1 MAKQEEKKEQVQ
13 NEKESGAGFSETE
26 KAAMKERSKELKREK
41 SSKSKT
47 DGEQAVL
54 EKINEMEAG
63 DKKIA
68 SSLHKLIKQNFP
80 QLGFKTW
87 YGFPAYTKNGKVI
100 TFFQASK
107 RFDERYS
114 TLGFSGDAKLDE
126 GVFWPTSYALTEWN
140 VKVAAEIKRLIKKAV
155 LPLPE

>member
-1 MAKQEEKKEQVQ
+1 MANNTGRSKQKQDIEK
-13 NEKESGAGFSETE
+13 SGEGFSEAE

-41 SSKSKT
+41 ASKGKT
-47 DGEQAVL
+47 DGEQAIL
-54 EKINEMEAG
+54 EKIDQMEAN

-68 SSLHKLIKQNFP
+68 SGLHELIKQNFP

-87 YGFPAYTKNGKVI
+87 YGFPAYTRDGKVI

-114 TLGFSGDAKLDE
+114 TLGFSSEAKLDE
-126 GVFWPTSYALTEWN
+126 GVFWPTSYALLEWN
-140 VKVAAEIKRLIKKAV
+140 DQVEDEIKRLIKKA
-155 LPLPE
+155 LE